1 LRSFLIAIIYEHG
14 NFFIHFYFLDRYQ
27 IMDIPDKLLINLK
40 IISKI
45 QKNGRIARSNDGLIH
60 LETDT
65 FYKSIKRLLNSDSR
79 QQSLLEIN
87 SIITESM
94 LLLLSFLNSKN
105 VPGYNDTHYSPEIT
119 RNLENIEL
127 LIYLIQ
133 EAINGIVNLQFTYSN
148 DTNTSIQIDIIL
160 LKINNILK
168 DTNNR
173 LSSLNIKNIQICNET
188 IITME

>member
-1 LRSFLIAIIYEHG
+1 
-14 NFFIHFYFLDRYQ
+14 
-27 IMDIPDKLLINLK
+27 MDIPDKLLINLK

-60 LETDT
+60 LETNT
-65 FYKSIKRLLNSDSR
+65 FYKSIKRLFNSDSR

-87 SIITESM
+87 SIISESM
-94 LLLLSFLNSKN
+94 LLLTSFLNSKN
-105 VPGYNDTHYSPEIT
+105 VPGYNDTHYSHEIT

-127 LIYLIQ
+127 LIHLIQ
-133 EAINGIVNLQFTYSN
+133 EAREGIINLQFTYSN

-160 LKINNILK
+160 LKIVNLLK
-168 DTNNR
+168 DANYR
-173 LSSLNIKNIQICNET
+173 LTTLNIKHIQICNET